1 MLHHWTKGCDG
12 NGATVRV
19 TLYDYEKAF
28 DLIDHRILVNKLCK
42 LDLPTEIINWIID
55 FLRDRSQRIKLSEGC
70 YSEWGSVPS
79 GVPQGTKLG
88 PWLFLVL
95 INDLEINNA
104 GNIWKYVDDTTT
116 SEIVVKGASSNSQLI
131 ADTVVQWSFENRVK
145 LNSEKCKELRISFA
159 NNKPQLA
166 PIVVNNQELECVESA
181 KLLGVTISN
190 NLTWNMHIDQIIK
203 KASKRMY
210 FLIQLKRANVARH
223 ELILFYTSCI
233 RSVMTYAS
241 PAFFYALPLYLKKDL
256 ENVEKRALS
265 IICPG
270 LAYRKA
276 LELSNIMSINDYI
289 ASLCKKTFLSIANDP
304 AHRLHN
310 MLQSSGPSCYNLRC
324 KRRFAIPKCKTERF
338 KNSFLV
344 RSCIDNEF

>member
-1 MLHHWTKGCDG
+1 MKLLATLNPSKACGPDEIPNWLLKEYAELLAFPVSKIINSSFKEQRLPKIWKFADVSPLPKVKPVEDLKKHLRPISLTPCLSKVAEECVVVDYVKSAVLNVLNPSQCGAVPKSSTTQALIHMLHYWTKGCDG

-19 TLYDYEKAF
+19 TLYDYKKAF
-28 DLIDHRILVNKLCK
+28 DLIDHRILVDKLCK

-55 FLRDRSQRIKLSEGC
+55 FLSDRSQRIKLSEGC

-88 PWLFLVL
+88 PWSFLVL

-131 ADTVVQWSFENRVK
+131 ADTVAQWSFENRVK
-145 LNSEKCKELRISFA
+145 LNNEKCKELRISFA
-159 NNKPQLA
+159 KNKAQLV

-203 KASKRMY
+203 KASKRM
-210 FLIQLKRANVARH
+210 
-223 ELILFYTSCI
+223 
-233 RSVMTYAS
+233 
-241 PAFFYALPLYLKKDL
+241 
-256 ENVEKRALS
+256 
-265 IICPG
+265 
-270 LAYRKA
+270 
-276 LELSNIMSINDYI
+276 
-289 ASLCKKTFLSIANDP
+289 
-304 AHRLHN
+304 
-310 MLQSSGPSCYNLRC
+310 
-324 KRRFAIPKCKTERF
+324 
-338 KNSFLV
+338 
-344 RSCIDNEF
+344 

>member
-1 MLHHWTKGCDG
+1 MEITEGVFHLGLSRERETKGCDG

-19 TLYDYEKAF
+19 TLCDYKKAF

-55 FLRDRSQRIKLSEGC
+55 FLSDRSQRIKLSEGC

-145 LNSEKCKELRISFA
+145 LNTEKCKEL
-159 NNKPQLA
+159 
-166 PIVVNNQELECVESA
+166 
-181 KLLGVTISN
+181 
-190 NLTWNMHIDQIIK
+190 
-203 KASKRMY
+203 
-210 FLIQLKRANVARH
+210 
-223 ELILFYTSCI
+223 
-233 RSVMTYAS
+233 SVH
-241 PAFFYALPLYLKKDL
+241 D
-256 ENVEKRALS
+256 
-265 IICPG
+265 
-270 LAYRKA
+270 
-276 LELSNIMSINDYI
+276 
-289 ASLCKKTFLSIANDP
+289 
-304 AHRLHN
+304 
-310 MLQSSGPSCYNLRC
+310 
-324 KRRFAIPKCKTERF
+324 
-338 KNSFLV
+338 
-344 RSCIDNEF
+344 